1 MNVRVNVELIN
12 VGKRFKDKELFTGIT
27 QAVRPGQCL
36 AITGKNG
43 SGKST
48 LLKII
53 AGIMRPTT
61 GAVQITAGGQV
72 LGKGERLQHIGMVS
86 PEIILYNNL
95 TGCENIKFLAG
106 ARGAACGEAQAR
118 RLCGMVGLAS
128 HGDKLVGTYSTGMKQ
143 RLKFALLL
151 AVNPG
156 LWLLDEPSS
165 NLDSDGKALVDE
177 LIHTALAQEKT
188 LIVATNEAMEVRH
201 AEAAISLG

>member
-12 VGKRFKDKELFTGIT
+12 VGKRFKDKELFMGIT

-36 AITGKNG
+36 AVTGKNG

-53 AGIMRPTT
+53 AGIMRPTI
-61 GAVQITAGGQV
+61 GAVQITAGGKV
-72 LGKGERLQHIGMVS
+72 LGKEERFRHIGMVS
-86 PEIILYNNL
+86 PEIVLYNNL
-95 TGCENIKFLAG
+95 TGCENVKFLAR
-106 ARGAACGEAQAR
+106 ARGACCSEAQAR
-118 RLCGMVGLAS
+118 QLCGMVGLNS

-151 AVNPG
+151 AINPG

-165 NLDSDGKALVDE
+165 NLDSDGKAMVNE
-177 LIHTALAQEKT
+177 LIQLALTQEKT
-188 LIVATNEAMEVRH
+188 LILATNEAMEVRH